1 MTADQERKL
10 DAVIGEVQGMRTE
23 LAETL
28 VVINGK
34 GKSKGLVERLDDH
47 EEDDRAT
54 HKEYDAVI
62 SRGKGIIWILSA
74 LSVILTISISIIA
87 IYYAAKPEKVAA
99 TNSQPSMPNNKFGHD
114 DSVYFHLIR

>member
-10 DAVIGEVQGMRTE
+10 DAVINEVQGMRTE

-47 EEDDRAT
+47 EEEDKVT

-62 SRGKGIIWILSA
+62 SRGKGIIWVLSV
-74 LSVILTISISIIA
+74 LSVILTLAISIIA
-87 IYYAAKPEKVAA
+87 IYYAAKPEKVVAN
-99 TNSQPSMPNNKFGHD
+99 TNTHEIPNNHFSHE
-114 DSVYFHLIR
+114 DSIYFHLIH